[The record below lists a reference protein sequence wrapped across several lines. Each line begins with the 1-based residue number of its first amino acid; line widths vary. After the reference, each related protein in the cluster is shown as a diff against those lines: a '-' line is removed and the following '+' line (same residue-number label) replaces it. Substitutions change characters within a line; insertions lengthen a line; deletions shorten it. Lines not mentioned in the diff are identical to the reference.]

1 MNTVII
7 VIIIT
12 PIIKDNS
19 VMGVR
24 IITPAIDMYNN
35 NNDDNNNSTSK
46 LH

>member
-24 IITPAIDMYNN
+24 IITPAIDMYNDDN
-35 NNDDNNNSTSK
+35 NNNNSTSK